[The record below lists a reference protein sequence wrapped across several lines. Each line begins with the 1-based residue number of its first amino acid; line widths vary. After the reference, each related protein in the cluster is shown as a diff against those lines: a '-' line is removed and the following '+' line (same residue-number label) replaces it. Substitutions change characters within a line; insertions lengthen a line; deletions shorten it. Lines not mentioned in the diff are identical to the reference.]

1 MIYCQQFMELNQWP
15 EDKKNETLI
24 YLKFLA
30 MRARGDVPTGARF
43 IRDFVMSH
51 PDYKQ
56 DSFLTV
62 QMQYDLMK
70 MLDSLDG
77 PVNEA
82 KKLLLK
88 EFA

>member
-1 MIYCQQFMELNQWP
+1 MELKQWP
-15 EDKKNETLI
+15 EDKKTETI
-24 YLKFLA
+24 VYLKFLS
-30 MRARGDVPTGARF
+30 MRARGEIPTGAKF

-70 MLDSLDG
+70 MLVSLEG